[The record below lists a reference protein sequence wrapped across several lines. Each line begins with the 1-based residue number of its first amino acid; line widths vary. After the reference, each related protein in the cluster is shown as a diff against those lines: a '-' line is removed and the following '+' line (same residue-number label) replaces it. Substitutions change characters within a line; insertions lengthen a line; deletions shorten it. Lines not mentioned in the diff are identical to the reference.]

1 MPWGLLRSHV
11 GSIYPHV
18 GLIINDQSVHMHV
31 TLHRSN
37 GTYPRVVVRLGLNEL
52 CTNLPTRLLLPTPM
66 SCKTI
71 ALWFTQSH
79 TQRHTL
85 R

>member
-1 MPWGLLRSHV
+1 MLTCRFNIPTCRFDHANYV
-11 GSIYPHV
+11 
-18 GLIINDQSVHMHV
+18 INRFICTI

-71 ALWFTQSH
+71 ALWFTQA
-79 TQRHTL
+79 TPRDT